1 MCGGAPLAN
10 VKVPTVTR
18 KVTKAALWPK
28 KKKPRH
34 GSSEGQCFT
43 GLGGRRG
50 HGVDD
55 NEEDFEAEMEEFG
68 VESVDSDVEL
78 GRTRMDEK
86 DDHNE
91 VIGIKSFA
99 AAKSSLSQVIDYCT
113 KRLCDW
119 FGKDDLS
126 TMTTADLD
134 GSSAKRKRKSQ
145 FRGIRQR
152 PWGKWAAEI
161 RDPSKGARVWLG
173 TFNSAE
179 EAARAY
185 DVEARRIRGNKAR
198 VNFPKEPIVPQKR
211 RARPAAPKSPKLS
224 VVPEPSI
231 MPSVNNL
238 ANPNAFI
245 YPSTNF
251 ASNQPLA
258 LPDNLSFVH
267 AMDSDGPVEASVMN
281 SYSDQGINSFSFSD
295 LEWDYDTKNPDIPS
309 ITPISTITEGA
320 EYALAQSN
328 AYNSV
333 VIAEGAESALAQSNT
348 NNLVVPH
355 VMENNDVDFEAW
367 TRFLIYDGVDEPID
381 SLLNF
386 DVPWDVVGNMDLWSF
401 DDMPMCGEFF

>member
-1 MCGGAPLAN
+1 MCGGAPLAD
-10 VKVPTVTR
+10 VKVPTETR
-18 KVTKAALWPK
+18 KVTKAALWPE

-34 GSSEGQCFT
+34 GSSEGRRFT

-55 NEEDFEAEMEEFG
+55 NEEDFEAEMEDFE
-68 VESVDSDVEL
+68 VESGDSDVEL
-78 GRTRMDEK
+78 GRTRVDEK

-91 VIGIKSFA
+91 VVEIKSFA
-99 AAKSSLSQVIDYCT
+99 TAKSSLSQG
-113 KRLCDW
+113 
-119 FGKDDLS
+119 F
-126 TMTTADLD
+126 D

-185 DVEARRIRGNKAR
+185 DVEARRIRGNKAK
-198 VNFPKEPIVPQKR
+198 VNFPKEPVVPLKR
-211 RARPAAPKSPKLS
+211 RACPAAPKSPKLS
-224 VVPEPSI
+224 VALEPAV

-245 YPSTNF
+245 YPFANF

-267 AMDSDGPVEASVMN
+267 AMNSDGPVEASVMN
-281 SYSDQGINSFSFSD
+281 SYSDQGIDSFSFSD
-295 LEWDYDTKNPDIPS
+295 LEWDYDTKNLDIPS
-309 ITPISTITEGA
+309 IAPISTITEGA
-320 EYALAQSN
+320 ESALAQSN

-386 DVPWDVVGNMDLWSF
+386 DVPRGVVGNMDLWSF

>member
-99 AAKSSLSQVIDYCT
+99 AAKSSLSQ
-113 KRLCDW
+113 
-119 FGKDDLS
+119 
-126 TMTTADLD
+126 DLD